1 MPVNDQSDPTA
12 AIVIIGDEI
21 LSGRTADSN
30 INTIAKFLNAIGV
43 DLTEVRVIGDTQA
56 QIVRTLNEVRDQ
68 YDYVFTTGGI
78 GPTHDDITADCVAA
92 AFGVPIDERQDALD
106 ILLERYGGDA
116 SLLNPN
122 SRRMARIPEG
132 ATLILN
138 PVSGAPGFQLGN
150 VFVMAGVPRIMAG
163 MLNDVAARLRQ
174 GRKVLSRTIKATYVP
189 ESLAADILSEV
200 NQAWPDLSLGSYPFG
215 IFPEEFGTQLVIRGR
230 DKAQLD
236 AATDALIAGLPEVV
250 NTAKQRFP
258 EARFEELIA

>member
-43 DLTEVRVIGDTQA
+43 DLTEVRVVGDTQA
-56 QIVRTLNEVRDQ
+56 QIVRTLNDVRHQ

-92 AFGVPIDERQDALD
+92 AFGVPINERQDALD

-132 ATLILN
+132 ASLILN
-138 PVSGAPGFQLGN
+138 PVSGAPGFQLDN

-163 MLNDVAARLRQ
+163 MLNDVAPRLRQ
-174 GRKVLSRTIKATYVP
+174 GRKVLSRTIKATYVRRKN
-189 ESLAADILSEV
+189 L
-200 NQAWPDLSLGSYPFG
+200 PF
-215 IFPEEFGTQLVIRGR
+215 
-230 DKAQLD
+230 DN
-236 AATDALIAGLPEVV
+236 AG
-250 NTAKQRFP
+250 
-258 EARFEELIA
+258 

>member
-1 MPVNDQSDPTA
+1 VPVNAQSDPTA

-30 INTIAKFLNAIGV
+30 INTIARFLNALGI
-43 DLTEVRVIGDTQA
+43 DLTEVRVVGDKPDH
-56 QIVRTLNEVRDQ
+56 IIRTLNEVRGQ

-92 AFGVPIDERQDALD
+92 AFGVAIDERQDALE
-106 ILLERYGGDA
+106 ILLQRFGGDA

-122 SRRMARIPEG
+122 SRRMARIPDG
-132 ATLILN
+132 ASLILN

-163 MLNDVAARLRQ
+163 MLNDVAPRLRQ
-174 GRKVLSRTIKATYVP
+174 GRKVLSRTLKATYVP

-215 IFPEEFGTQLVIRGR
+215 IFPEEFGTQLVLRGR

-236 AATDALIAGLPEVV
+236 AATEALIAGLPEVV
-250 NTAKQRFP
+250 EKAKQRYP
-258 EARFEELIA
+258 QARFEEIG